1 MKKMK
6 ILVTGGAGFIGSN
19 LVDVLLKQGHD
30 VLIIDDL
37 STGKQSNLNPLA
49 LHYKVA
55 LHEALVED
63 LVEIL
68 TNVEVVYHTAALARV
83 QPSIQDPVR
92 YNEANVTSIVK
103 LLTACVSAGVRRI
116 VYSASSSAY
125 GNATIFPTPETHFT
139 DSLSPY
145 GLQKYIGELYCKMY
159 SKVYGIDTVCLR
171 YFNIYGPRMNFEGAY
186 KTVIGV
192 FAEQTKNGIPMTIT
206 NDGNQRRDFTYVK
219 DVVSANILA
228 GNSKETFVG
237 DVFNIGNGGN
247 VSINEVAD
255 MIGDE
260 KVYGEIRLE
269 PFETLADNNKA
280 KAVLGWEPKGN
291 LHRFIKEELW
301 ELDQLKNYTKKL

>member
-1 MKKMK
+1 MKV
-6 ILVTGGAGFIGSN
+6 LVTGGAGFIGSN
-19 LVDVLLKQGHD
+19 LVDALIEQSNEV
-30 VLIIDDL
+30 VIIDDL
-37 STGKQSNLNPLA
+37 STGKRTNLNPKA
-49 LHYKVA
+49 KHYEISLHKASV
-55 LHEALVED
+55 VE

-68 TNVEVVYHTAALARV
+68 TGVQVVYHTAALARV
-83 QPSIQDPVR
+83 QPSIQNPVR
-92 YNEANVTSIVK
+92 YNEANVTSIVN
-103 LLTACVSAGVRRI
+103 LLTACVNAGVKRV

-125 GNATIFPTPETHFT
+125 GNAIIFPTPETHFT

-192 FAEQTKNGIPMTIT
+192 FAEQKKMGIPMTIA

-237 DVFNIGNGGN
+237 EVFNIGNGGN

-255 MIGDE
+255 MIGGD

-280 KAVLGWEPKGN
+280 KTMLNWQPKGN
-291 LHRFIKEELW
+291 LRKFIEEDLWNLEEL
-301 ELDQLKNYTKKL
+301 K